1 LAPIGLTLPTIV
13 LDLAFALGLAFP
25 ALYFTLALPTISL
38 SVCFAFA
45 PVSRTIGIFPSAAVT
60 VAPDGAPTG
69 AFAVKWATTVIAVPI
84 RVE

>member
-1 LAPIGLTLPTIV
+1 LAPICLTLPTIS
-13 LDLAFALGLAFP
+13 LDLAFAGLAFP
-25 ALYFTLALPTISL
+25 ALYFTLPTISL
-38 SVCFAFA
+38 PVCFAFS